1 MQRPIWERFLGEFTI
16 AGEFLAN
23 PCCRKV
29 TFTGYSA
36 VGRRLVAGAA
46 ARLKQGTGAS

>member
-1 MQRPIWERFLGEFTI
+1 MQRPIWERFPDEFTI

-29 TFTGYSA
+29 TFSGSSA

-46 ARLKQGTGAS
+46 ATLKHVTGAS